1 MISNDFYAMLAFLK
15 KDFTRDEIKKELHIA
30 GMAGFRDLD
39 SYIDLVIRTRAELS
53 NMIRNENSRLINQYM
68 GWE

>member
-1 MISNDFYAMLAFLK
+1 MLDFLK
-15 KDFTRDEIKKELHIA
+15 KDLSRDEIKRELYIA

-53 NMIRNENSRLINQYM
+53 DMLRNENSRLINQYM